1 MDCVQSSCFDS
12 WLAGR
17 TLTHV
22 ADHRLENLA
31 LTVVTIMTIYTT
43 KVLLLMTVL
52 LLKLS

>member
-1 MDCVQSSCFDS
+1 MHCVHSSCFDG

-17 TLTHV
+17 TLTQV
-22 ADHRLENLA
+22 ADHTLKKLA

-43 KVLLLMTVL
+43 EVLLLMTVL